1 VSSTEGPGRRGG
13 QTAAATGHQFC
24 PPSSRPVD
32 WQMVVG
38 AIVFVWINVK
48 QTPAVLAIS

>member
-1 VSSTEGPGRRGG
+1 MSSTECPARRGG
-13 QTAAATGHQFC
+13 QTAAATGHQFR

-38 AIVFVWINVK
+38 AIVFMRINVK
-48 QTPAVLAIS
+48 QTPAVLALS